1 MKNEAGLRP
10 MKRAFGSRN
19 IKVRFA
25 SYEHKRVLH
34 GSRRLLLHAD
44 EVGASLKNHPTY
56 QFSQPLKIL
65 GFAMVSFFVF
75 MTVFVSNSDE
85 KQSFF

>member
-1 MKNEAGLRP
+1 

-44 EVGASLKNHPTY
+44 EVGASLKNHPAY
-56 QFSQPLKIL
+56 QFSQPPEIL
-65 GFAMVSFFVF
+65 RFSMVFYFIFKTVICHFLTENSLFSNQIEIFF
-75 MTVFVSNSDE
+75 
-85 KQSFF
+85 